1 MKKRHLLLLL
11 LVATVHIS
19 AFSSAVGSAL
29 PENRLGVMT
38 SFKTGIQP
46 QFDNSYT
53 NIRLAID
60 YGYIGSVVGASV
72 KMDFLSYQLLSNG
85 KLSEGAK
92 PVFPLSATTL
102 MEFNIVKNHFIIFDI
117 GFGFNITS
125 TFSTDPNVTNYNL
138 AFDAGITYAPIR
150 NLGFRGGL
158 SFLVSAFSSY
168 EYEKYYSPTYRN
180 TFGNIYEIEPYLGL
194 YALF

>member
-11 LVATVHIS
+11 VATVYIS
-19 AFSSAVGSAL
+19 AFSSDAGTAL
-29 PENRLGVMT
+29 PDNRLGVMT

-46 QFDNSYT
+46 KFDNSYT

-72 KMDFLSYQLLSNG
+72 KMEFLSYQLLSNG
-85 KLSEGAK
+85 KLSDGAK

-102 MEFNIVKNHFIIFDI
+102 MEFNIVKNHSIIFDI

-125 TFSTDPNVTNYNL
+125 TFSTDPDVTNYNL

-158 SFLVSAFSSY
+158 SFIVSAITSY
-168 EYEKYYSPTYRN
+168 EYKKSYSSTYSN
-180 TFGNIYEIEPYLGL
+180 TFGNLYVIEPYLGL